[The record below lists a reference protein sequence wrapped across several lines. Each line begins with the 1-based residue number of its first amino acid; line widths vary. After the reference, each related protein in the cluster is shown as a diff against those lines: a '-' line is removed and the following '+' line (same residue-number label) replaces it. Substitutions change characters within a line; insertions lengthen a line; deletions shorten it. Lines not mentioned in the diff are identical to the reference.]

1 MSTNVHGHYLDRL
14 SSWRKMAAVAWSPP
28 DDPTIYGTIDVD
40 MTEALPLLSVLSER
54 SGEHV
59 TVTHLVVKALADTLG
74 KHPECNG
81 MIRGGRIFL
90 RDSVDLSVLVAME
103 PEDGAERRHDQAID
117 LSETMVR
124 NADQKSVL
132 AIAAEI
138 RAGARII
145 RKHQD
150 PFLERTKKLF
160 DLLPP
165 ALLGPILRM
174 TVFLEYQLNL
184 DLTRLG
190 VPRDPFG
197 SGMVTS
203 VGMLGITEAFGP
215 IPPFSGVTML
225 VALGRVEDRP
235 VAIEGRVVVR
245 PIMRITATFDH
256 RFIDGFQGGRLGN
269 TFRRLM
275 ADPVASFW
283 PAELGPVP
291 KRLRAPANRRP
302 RSRGARK
309 PRRN

>member
-14 SSWRKMAAVAWSPP
+14 SSWRRMAAVAWSPP

>member
-28 DDPTIYGTIDVD
+28 DDPTIYGTIDVE
-40 MTEALPLLSVLSER
+40 MTDALPLLSVLSER

-59 TVTHLVVKALADTLG
+59 TVTHLVVKALADTLAR
-74 KHPECNG
+74 HPECNG
-81 MIRGGRIFL
+81 MIRAGRIFL
-90 RDSVDLSVLVAME
+90 RDTVDLSVLVAME
-103 PEDGAERRHDQAID
+103 PDEMDERRHDQAID
-117 LSETMVR
+117 LSEAMVR
-124 NADQKSVL
+124 DADKKSVVE
-132 AIAAEI
+132 IAREI
-138 RAGARII
+138 RAGVRTI

-174 TVFLEYQLNL
+174 TVFLEYQLNV

-235 VAIEGRVVVR
+235 VARNGRVVVR

-283 PAELGPVP
+283 PAELGPAPRRV
-291 KRLRAPANRRP
+291 RAPAKRKTRSAKRKTRR
-302 RSRGARK
+302 G
-309 PRRN
+309 

>member
-1 MSTNVHGHYLDRL
+1 
-14 SSWRKMAAVAWSPP
+14 MAESAKPAKK
-28 DDPTIYGTIDVD
+28 DDPNPPKPEKISLNDLVIKACAS
-40 MTEALPLLSVLSER
+40 ALQRV
-54 SGEHV
+54 
-59 TVTHLVVKALADTLG
+59 
-74 KHPECNG
+74 PECNAQYTDEA
-81 MIRGGRIFL
+81 ILVHKRI
-90 RDSVDLSVLVAME
+90 DISVAVAI
-103 PEDGAERRHDQAID
+103 PDGLI
-117 LSETMVR
+117 TPVVR

-235 VAIEGRVVVR
+235 VAIDGRVVVR
-245 PIMRITATFDH
+245 PMMRITATFDH

-291 KRLRAPANRRP
+291 ARLRTPGKSRSAGRP
-302 RSRGARK
+302 TRK
-309 PRRN
+309 PRRK